1 METKKLKSVGEMQEP
16 WGTPTCK
23 CLYGDS
29 VLLYRQPGLASWV
42 FTQGKI
48 PRYLPGKKGE
58 KDFEVFPP

>member
-1 METKKLKSVGEMQEP
+1 MQEP

-42 FTQGKI
+42 FTPVKI

>member
-1 METKKLKSVGEMQEP
+1 MNSVSRVQGPKENNYTGHTM
-16 WGTPTCK
+16 
-23 CLYGDS
+23 LVDNS
-29 VLLYRQPGLASWV
+29 GLASWV